1 MSWKLLSLAA
11 VFALGLLALMPGGA
25 TQSPSARA
33 DIDRISA
40 EDLSI
45 ESGDHTEITIVA
57 DDDDGDVT
65 VSVSSVDAGTTFE
78 LRLRDCDG
86 CDEDGDEE
94 DQEGTDLPID
104 SDDSNFPG
112 DGVLQFRLTL
122 TCEDRDRVTVRAEQD
137 DDDLSVGVTCN
148 PEGNIVIGNSA
159 DDDDSVDFDFEISGD
174 RSCRDDFT
182 LADNDEL
189 SFKCDTGETY
199 TITEDVPQGW
209 ELTEIDCDDE
219 NVPSRDIDVDLDDA
233 SVTIELSD
241 EDDSVD
247 CTFINQLEEAGSP
260 NSVVLTT
267 SNTTPTCGLPIVV
280 LATVEDQRG
289 NLLEGVAVIFTATRG
304 TFTIQAGTTIRGGRF
319 STLYTPPNS
328 GSGLIVISAT
338 AGGVVG
344 TLPIQLTCA
353 VATPTVSPPPTT
365 QPPTTQPPIIR
376 PPSTGDAGLVETSSS
391 SWTLLGIAGALAS
404 VMAAVGKG
412 MPSFFRAQ
420 RRTCGR

>member
-1 MSWKLLSLAA
+1 M
-11 VFALGLLALMPGGA
+11 V
-25 TQSPSARA
+25 
-33 DIDRISA
+33 
-40 EDLSI
+40 
-45 ESGDHTEITIVA
+45 
-57 DDDDGDVT
+57 
-65 VSVSSVDAGTTFE
+65 
-78 LRLRDCDG
+78 
-86 CDEDGDEE
+86 
-94 DQEGTDLPID
+94 
-104 SDDSNFPG
+104 
-112 DGVLQFRLTL
+112 
-122 TCEDRDRVTVRAEQD
+122 
-137 DDDLSVGVTCN
+137 VTCN

-174 RSCRDDFT
+174 SSCRDDFT

-189 SFKCDTGETY
+189 SFKCDTDETY

-219 NVPSRDIDVDLDDA
+219 GVPSRDIVVDIDDA

-267 SNTTPTCGLPIVV
+267 SNTTPACGLPMVV

-304 TFTIQAGTTIRGGRF
+304 TFTIQAGTTISGGGF
-319 STLYTPPNS
+319 TTLYTPPNT
-328 GSGLIVISAT
+328 GSGLIIISAT

-391 SWTLLGIAGALAS
+391 SWTLLGIAGALVS

-412 MPSFFRAQ
+412 LPSFFRAQ

>member
-1 MSWKLLSLAA
+1 MTNMSWKLLSLAA

-25 TQSPSARA
+25 TQPPSARA

-45 ESGDHTEITIVA
+45 QSGDHTDITIVA
-57 DDDDGDVT
+57 DEDDGDVT
-65 VSVSSVDAGTTFE
+65 VWVDSVGADTTFKLE
-78 LRLRDCDG
+78 LTDCDR
-86 CDEDGDEE
+86 CDEERDEE
-94 DQEGTDLPID
+94 VVDEGTKLSINSTD
-104 SDDSNFPG
+104 SGFPNN
-112 DGVLQFRLTL
+112 GVLEVRLTL

-137 DDDLSVGVTCN
+137 DDDLSVRVTCY
-148 PEGNIVIGNSA
+148 PAGNIVIGNSA
-159 DDDDSVDFDFEISGD
+159 DDDGSVDFDFEISGD
-174 RSCRDDFT
+174 SSCRDDFT

-189 SFKCDTGETY
+189 SFKCDTDDTY

-209 ELTEIDCDDE
+209 ELTEIDCYDE
-219 NVPSRDIDVDLDDA
+219 NVHSRDIDVDIDDA

-241 EDDSVD
+241 EDDFVD

-260 NSVVLTT
+260 NSVVLTA
-267 SNTTPTCGLPIVV
+267 SNTTPACGLPIVV
-280 LATVEDQRG
+280 LATVKDQGG

-304 TFTIQAGTTIRGGRF
+304 TFAILAGTTTSGGGF
-319 STLYTPPNS
+319 TTLYTPPNT
-328 GSGLIVISAT
+328 GSDLIIITAT

-344 TLPIQLTCA
+344 TLPILLNCA

-365 QPPTTQPPIIR
+365 QPPSSIR

-391 SWTLLGIAGALAS
+391 SWTLLGIAGALVS

-412 MPSFFRAQ
+412 LPSFFR
-420 RRTCGR
+420 R